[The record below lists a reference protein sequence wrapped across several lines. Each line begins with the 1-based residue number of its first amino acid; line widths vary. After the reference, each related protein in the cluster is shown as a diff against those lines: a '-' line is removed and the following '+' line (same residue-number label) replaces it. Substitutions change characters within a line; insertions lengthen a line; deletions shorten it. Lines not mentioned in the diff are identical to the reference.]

1 MVASCGLRLMQERLA
16 TASMKV
22 YSVPC
27 LRDNYAWILQ
37 DVSTGQIAIVDTP
50 AAKPIIEKIHEIGL
64 APERNPIILNTH
76 HHRDHT
82 GGNLQIKEALGAIVF
97 GPKNDHIVGI
107 DKQLVEGDIVHIGN
121 SSCRVLDLPGH
132 TKGHIG
138 YVFDDPGLVF
148 VGDTLFSHGCGA
160 LFEGS
165 FAQMW
170 KSLSKIA
177 KLPSHYLV
185 FCAHEY
191 TESNL
196 LYARQVFRDDTEIE
210 AVYRQ
215 VHELRSRG
223 EPTVPSLLEQE
234 LATNP
239 FLRCGSRYY
248 QEILGKASALEAFT
262 YVREGKDF
270 WGRGNPI

>member
-1 MVASCGLRLMQERLA
+1 MQDRLA
-16 TASMKV
+16 TASLKV
-22 YSVPC
+22 YLVPC
-27 LRDNYAWILQ
+27 LQDNYAWILQ
-37 DVSTGQIAIVDTP
+37 DVRTGHIAILDTP
-50 AAKPIIEKIHEIGL
+50 AAKPIIKKIQEIGL
-64 APERNPIILNTH
+64 PPDQKPIILNTH

-82 GGNLQIKEALGAIVF
+82 GGNLQIKEALGATVF
-97 GPKNDHIVGI
+97 GPKNDHIIGI
-107 DKQLVEGDIVHIGN
+107 DRQLVEGDTVQIGM

-165 FAQMW
+165 FSQMW

-177 KLPSHYLV
+177 ELPSNYLV

-191 TESNL
+191 TEFNL
-196 LYARQVFRDDTEIE
+196 LYARQVFRDDAEIE
-210 AVYRQ
+210 AVYNHVRG
-215 VHELRSRG
+215 LREIG

-239 FLRCGSRYY
+239 FLRCRSRRY
-248 QEILGKASALEAFT
+248 QDILGKASALEAFT
-262 YVREGKDF
+262 CLREGKDM
-270 WGRGNPI
+270 WGRGSQI